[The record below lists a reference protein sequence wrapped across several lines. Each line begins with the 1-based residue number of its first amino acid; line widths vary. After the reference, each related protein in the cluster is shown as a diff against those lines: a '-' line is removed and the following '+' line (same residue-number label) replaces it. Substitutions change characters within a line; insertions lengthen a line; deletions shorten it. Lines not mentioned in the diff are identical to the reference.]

1 MNGEKFD
8 LKKLLRSIL
17 AIALAAT
24 MILGCVA
31 MLSGCQ
37 DGSGNGEGDGD
48 NKTTEPGNKNDWYNE
63 NMSDKEYMQGLYK
76 NQISDMIDGLTSVYG
91 ALGSLNPDA
100 ALEMSAN
107 SSVSIQ
113 VGDMIIDM
121 LEDSYESSTG
131 SSMDFGFLSKVGL
144 DMNVAMNGDL
154 MKNEMALLLSGK
166 KIATV
171 SMLMNMSQSIMY
183 LAVPELNDDFIKV
196 DMGDAGV
203 AAPSVAGMVG
213 QISEIMQVLPSEEQL
228 NTLLTRYVGIVL
240 ENLKNVERT
249 TTTLELDGLKQDVT
263 ALSVKVY
270 EEDAYAV
277 VKAVLTAALEDKEL
291 EKALE
296 GVSELAGTDLYPQ
309 LKEEIEYILED
320 MEGAEEDFDTENYI
334 ELITYTDSD
343 HNIVGHELNMPDDG
357 RGAIH
362 YYTVTDGNAFA
373 FEAVIE
379 DADFAITGSGTNKSG
394 TIDAEYILT
403 DHGIDYVVL
412 EVEGWKAT
420 AQTVKGTLRIEP
432 TAELIDA
439 MFGSADGLP
448 FADIALEIKLDNES
462 IELNLL
468 GNDAL
473 VVGIVVESK
482 EASGGSIKEPSN
494 YVDAMDS
501 EQMQQWLEDMKFDTI
516 LRNLRNA
523 GVPSDLVDM
532 LEQAIDSAMNG
543 GAYEE
548 YPEPDYE
555 WEY

>member
-1 MNGEKFD
+1 MNGKKFD

-17 AIALAAT
+17 AFALAAT

-37 DGSGNGEGDGD
+37 DGSGNSEGGDGD
-48 NKTTEPGNKNDWYNE
+48 KTTKPGNKNDWYNE
-63 NMSDKEYMQGLYK
+63 NMSDEEYMQGLYK
-76 NQISDMIDGLTSVYG
+76 NQIGDMIEGLGAVYS
-91 ALGSLNPDA
+91 ALGSLDPETSI
-100 ALEMSAN
+100 EMSSNA
-107 SSVSIQ
+107 SVSIQ

-121 LEDSYESSTG
+121 LESSYESSTS
-131 SSMDFGFLSKVGL
+131 SSMDFGFLSKIGL

-183 LAVPELNDDFIKV
+183 LAVPEINDEFIKV

-203 AAPSVAGMVG
+203 AAPSVTGMAG
-213 QISEIMQVLPSEEQL
+213 QLTEIMKVLPSEEQL
-228 NTLLTRYVGIVL
+228 NALLTRYVGIVL
-240 ENLKNVERT
+240 ENLNNVERKDV
-249 TTTLELDGLKQDVT
+249 TLELDGLKQDVT
-263 ALSVKVY
+263 ALSIKVY

-296 GVSELAGTDLYPQ
+296 GVSELAGTELYPQ

-334 ELITYTDSD
+334 ELITYTDSE
-343 HNIVGHELNMPDDG
+343 HFIIGHELNMPDMD
-357 RGAIH
+357 RGANH

-379 DADFAITGSGTNKSG
+379 DVGFAITGSGTNKSG
-394 TIDAEYILT
+394 TIDAEYTLT
-403 DHGIDYVVL
+403 VQDTDYLVL

-420 AQTVKGTLRIEP
+420 AENIKGTLRIEP
-432 TAELIDA
+432 TAELIENVL
-439 MFGSADGLP
+439 GSADGLP
-448 FADIALEIKLDNES
+448 FADVALEIKLSNDS

-473 VVGIVVESK
+473 VVGIVFESK

-501 EQMQQWLEDMKFDTI
+501 EAMQKWLEDVKFDTI

-532 LEQAIDSAMNG
+532 LEMAIDSAMNG
-543 GAYEE
+543 GAYED
-548 YPEPDYE
+548 YPEP
-555 WEY
+555 EYGW